1 MTVHVARAQFV
12 TADAD
17 HLRKAAV
24 SPGSRHEL
32 GGLRADRVARH
43 LVIFMPA
50 PEDLFRLIESA
61 RIDLPDLAPIRV
73 VQRVMSINPDSVL
86 AIAQRHRFDAAAP
99 RGEGFVACL
108 MLNAAGLAALRDQTL
123 DAADPPSAMLAGQH
137 ERPAGIYV
145 WAVFARRRLAGGI
158 SLVFDRLSSPIYD
171 GVDLYARAARPEGA
185 DLLAALGFTPP
196 GTASGGLYH
205 FARGPRVEPAPSYD
219 SHRPGATGSSVAV
232 ARTMEDLSRVIALR
246 AAVYMAEQACPYEEE
261 FDGNDL
267 SATHLIGY
275 VGDEP
280 AGCLRIRYFADFA
293 KIERLAVR
301 AEYRNT
307 RMAFALVRAGIELA
321 RVKGYRR
328 LYGHAQ
334 KRLVG
339 FWGRF
344 GFRVFEGA
352 QELVFSD
359 FDYVEML
366 LEAEPHPQA
375 IGLGIDPY
383 VIIRPEGRWHR
394 DGILDRS
401 RSRAV
406 TRPSVDREAAA
417 R

>member
-1 MTVHVARAQFV
+1 MTVHIDRSLFVAGDPARLDPSQISPRHRHDLGA
-12 TADAD
+12 
-17 HLRKAAV
+17 LRI
-24 SPGSRHEL
+24 
-32 GGLRADRVARH
+32 DRLARH

-50 PEDLFRLIESA
+50 PGDLDRLIA
-61 RIDLPDLAPIRV
+61 AAGTDLPDLAPLRT
-73 VQRVMSINPDSVL
+73 VQRVMSHNPDSVL
-86 AIAQRHRFDAAAP
+86 AIAQRHKFDAAAP
-99 RGEGFVACL
+99 QGEGFVACL
-108 MLNAAGLAALRDQTL
+108 MLNAAGLSALKAGTF
-123 DAADPPSAMLAGQH
+123 DAAEPPVAMLAGQH

-145 WAVFARRRLAGGI
+145 WAVYARRRLAGGVG
-158 SLVFDRLSSPIYD
+158 LVFDRLSSPNYQ
-171 GVDLYARAARPEGA
+171 GVDFYARAATPEGA
-185 DLLAALGFTPP
+185 ALLTTLGFAPP
-196 GTASGGLYH
+196 SAAQGGLYH
-205 FARGPRVEPAPSYD
+205 FARGSKPEAAPSYD
-219 SHRPGATGSSVAV
+219 SHRPGGHGTSVAV
-232 ARTMEDLSRVIALR
+232 ARSMEDLARVIALR
-246 AAVYMAEQACPYEEE
+246 SAVYMAEQACPYEEE

-280 AGCLRIRYFADFA
+280 AGCLRIRFFADFA

-339 FWGRF
+339 FWSRF

-366 LEAEPHPQA
+366 LEAERHPQA
-375 IGLGIDPY
+375 ISIGVDPY

-394 DGILDRS
+394 AGALDRS
-401 RSRAV
+401 RTRAV
-406 TRPSVDREAAA
+406 TRPSIDRTAAL
-417 R
+417 

>member
-1 MTVHVARAQFV
+1 MTVHVAHSRFAAQNP
-12 TADAD
+12 AR
-17 HLRKAAV
+17 L
-24 SPGSRHEL
+24 SIPPLLPEPRHEL
-32 GGLRADRVARH
+32 GAMRVDRVARH
-43 LVIFMPA
+43 LVAFLPT
-50 PEDLFRLIESA
+50 PDDLGRLIAAA
-61 RIDLPDLAPIRV
+61 RVDLPDLAPLAT
-73 VQRVMSINPDSVL
+73 VQRVLSINPDSVV
-86 AIAQRHRFDAAAP
+86 AIAQRHRFDAADP

-108 MLNAAGLAALRDQTL
+108 MLNRAGLAALQAGTF
-123 DAADPPSAMLAGQH
+123 DAAEPPAALLAGQH
-137 ERPAGIYV
+137 ERPAAIYV
-145 WAVFARRRLAGGI
+145 WAVYARRRLAGGVG
-158 SLVFDRLSSPIYD
+158 LVFDRLSSPLYR
-171 GVDLYARAARPEGA
+171 GVDFYARAATPEGA
-185 DLLAALGFTPP
+185 DLLTTLGF
-196 GTASGGLYH
+196 AKGGGANGLLYH
-205 FARGPRVEPAPSYD
+205 FARTPVPEISPPYD
-219 SHRPGATGSSVAV
+219 SHRPGLSGVSVAV
-232 ARTMEDLSRVIALR
+232 ARSFEDLARVIALR

-280 AGCLRIRYFADFA
+280 AGCLRIRFFADFA

-339 FWGRF
+339 FWSRF

-366 LEAEPHPQA
+366 LEAEPHPEA
-375 IGLGIDPY
+375 IGIGVDPY
-383 VIIRPEGRWHR
+383 VIIRPEGRWHKA
-394 DGILDRS
+394 GALDRS
-401 RSRAV
+401 RARAV
-406 TRPSVDREAAA
+406 TRPSVDGQLA

>member
-1 MTVHVARAQFV
+1 MTVHIARSQFV
-12 TADAD
+12 PGNADQ
-17 HLRKAAV
+17 LGSSQV
-24 SPGSRHEL
+24 SERHRHDL
-32 GGLRADRVARH
+32 AGLRVDRVARH
-43 LVIFMPA
+43 LVVYIPA
-50 PEDLFRLIESA
+50 PRDLERLVGSA
-61 RIDLPDLAPIRV
+61 RIDLPGLAPV
-73 VQRVMSINPDSVL
+73 ETVQRVMSHNPDSVM
-86 AIAQRHRFDAAAP
+86 AIAQRHKFDAAAP
-99 RGEGFVACL
+99 QGEGFVACL
-108 MLNAAGLAALRDQTL
+108 MLNAKGLVALKTGSL
-123 DAADPPSAMLAGQH
+123 DAANPPIEMLAGQH

-145 WAVFARRRLAGGI
+145 WAVYARRRLAGGVG
-158 SLVFDRLSSPIYD
+158 LVFDRLSSPNYQ
-171 GVDLYARAARPEGA
+171 GVDFYARAATPEGA
-185 DLLAALGFTPP
+185 ALLTTLGFIAP
-196 GTASGGLYH
+196 SVVQGGLYH
-205 FARGPRVEPAPSYD
+205 FARGSKPEAAPPYD
-219 SHRPGATGSSVAV
+219 SHRPGGTGTSVAV
-232 ARTMEDLSRVIALR
+232 ARSMEDLARVIALR
-246 AAVYMAEQACPYEEE
+246 SAVYMAEQACPYEEE

-280 AGCLRIRYFADFA
+280 AGCLRIRFFADFA

-321 RVKGYRR
+321 RMKGYRR

-375 IGLGIDPY
+375 IGIGIDPY

-394 DGILDRS
+394 AGALDRS
-401 RSRAV
+401 RARAV
-406 TRPSVDREAAA
+406 TRPSVDRKVAS
-417 R
+417 

>member
-1 MTVHVARAQFV
+1 MTVHVAHSRFQAQDP
-12 TADAD
+12 TG
-17 HLRKAAV
+17 LGLT
-24 SPGSRHEL
+24 SLLPQPRH
-32 GGLRADRVARH
+32 GLESMRVERVARH
-43 LVIFMPA
+43 LVVFMPT
-50 PEDLFRLIESA
+50 PDDLACLMEAA
-61 RIDLPDLAPIRV
+61 RVDLPDLAPLAT
-73 VQRVMSINPDSVL
+73 VQRVLSTNPDSIV

-108 MLNAAGLAALRDQTL
+108 MLNADGLAALKAGTF
-123 DAADPPSAMLAGQH
+123 DAAEPPATMLAAQH
-137 ERPAGIYV
+137 ERPAAIYI
-145 WAVFARRRLAGGI
+145 WAVYARRRLAGGVG
-158 SLVFDRLSSPIYD
+158 LVFDRLSSPLYHGID
-171 GVDLYARAARPEGA
+171 FYARAATPEGA
-185 DLLAALGFTPP
+185 DLLTALGFTTGG
-196 GTASGGLYH
+196 GTNGRLYH
-205 FARGPRVEPAPSYD
+205 FARASVPEATPPYD
-219 SHRPGATGSSVAV
+219 SHRPGLAGVSVAV
-232 ARTMEDLSRVIALR
+232 ARSFEDLARVISLR

-280 AGCLRIRYFADFA
+280 AGCLRIRFFADFA

-339 FWGRF
+339 FWSRF

-366 LEAEPHPQA
+366 MEAEPHPEA
-375 IGLGIDPY
+375 IGIGIDPY
-383 VIIRPEGRWHR
+383 VIIRPEGRWHKA
-394 DGILDRS
+394 GALDRS
-401 RSRAV
+401 RGRAV
-406 TRPSVDREAAA
+406 TRPSVDGQAA

>member
-1 MTVHVARAQFV
+1 MNRLASSQ
-12 TADAD
+12 
-17 HLRKAAV
+17 V
-24 SPGSRHEL
+24 SSRQRHEL
-32 GGLRADRVARH
+32 GAIRIDRIARH

-50 PEDLFRLIESA
+50 PADLESLITAA
-61 RIDLPDLAPIRV
+61 RADLPHLAPLKT
-73 VQRVMSINPDSVL
+73 VQRVMSHNPDSVM

-99 RGEGFVACL
+99 SGEGFVACL
-108 MLNAAGLAALRDQTL
+108 MLNASGLAALKAGTF
-123 DAADPPSAMLAGQH
+123 DAADPPVDMLAGQH

-145 WAVFARRRLAGGI
+145 WAVYARRRLAGGVG
-158 SLVFDRLSSPIYD
+158 LVFDRLSSPNYQ
-171 GVDLYARAARPEGA
+171 GVDFYARAATPEGA
-185 DLLAALGFTPP
+185 SLLTTLGFEPP
-196 GTASGGLYH
+196 SVAQGGLYH
-205 FARGPRVEPAPSYD
+205 FARGSKREAAPPYD
-219 SHRPGATGSSVAV
+219 SHRPGGTGTSVAV
-232 ARTMEDLSRVIALR
+232 ARSMEDLSRVIALR

-280 AGCLRIRYFADFA
+280 AGCLRIRFFADFA

-301 AEYRNT
+301 AEHRNT

-339 FWGRF
+339 FWSRF

-366 LEAEPHPQA
+366 MEAQPHPQA
-375 IGLGIDPY
+375 IGLGVDPY

-394 DGILDRS
+394 AGALDRS
-401 RSRAV
+401 RTRAV
-406 TRPSVDREAAA
+406 TRPSVDRKAAP
-417 R
+417 

>member
-1 MTVHVARAQFV
+1 MTVHVDRSQFV
-12 TADAD
+12 PGYSDRLG
-17 HLRKAAV
+17 H
-24 SPGSRHEL
+24 SPITGRQRHEL
-32 GGLRADRVARH
+32 GAIRIERVARH
-43 LVIFMPA
+43 LVVFMPA
-50 PEDLFRLIESA
+50 PTDLARLIEAA
-61 RIDLPDLAPIRV
+61 RADLPDLAPPQI
-73 VQRVMSINPDSVL
+73 VQRVMSHNPDSVL
-86 AIAQRHRFDAAAP
+86 AIAHRHKFDAGAP
-99 RGEGFVACL
+99 RGEGLVACL
-108 MLNAAGLAALRDQTL
+108 MLNAAGLAALRAGTF
-123 DAADPPSAMLAGQH
+123 DASDPPVSMLAGQH

-145 WAVFARRRLAGGI
+145 WAVYARRRLAGGVG
-158 SLVFDRLSSPIYD
+158 LVFDRLSSPNYQ
-171 GVDLYARAARPEGA
+171 GVDFYARAATPEGA
-185 DLLAALGFTPP
+185 ALLTTLGFEPP
-196 GTASGGLYH
+196 SAHHGGLYH
-205 FARGPRVEPAPSYD
+205 FARGSKPETAPSYD
-219 SHRPGATGSSVAV
+219 SHRPGGTGTSVAV
-232 ARTMEDLSRVIALR
+232 ARSMEDMSRVIALR
-246 AAVYMAEQACPYEEE
+246 ATVYMAEQACPYEEE

-280 AGCLRIRYFADFA
+280 AGCLRIRFFADFA

-339 FWGRF
+339 FWSRF

-375 IGLGIDPY
+375 IGIGIDPY

-394 DGILDRS
+394 AGALDRS

-406 TRPSVDREAAA
+406 TRPSVDTKVAL
-417 R
+417 

>member
-1 MTVHVARAQFV
+1 MTVHVSPPDYAR
-12 TADAD
+12 
-17 HLRKAAV
+17 HPHAAA
-24 SPGSRHEL
+24 SEARHDIID
-32 GGLRADRVARH
+32 LRAARLARH
-43 LVIFMPA
+43 LVLFTPTPA
-50 PEDLFRLIESA
+50 DLDRLLEETRSV
-61 RIDLPDLAPIRV
+61 LPGLADIAV
-73 VQRVMSINPDSVL
+73 VRRVMTINPDTVF
-86 AIAQRHRFDAAAP
+86 AIARRGDYDAQSP
-99 RGEGFVACL
+99 RGEGLTAVL
-108 MLNAAGLAALRDQTL
+108 PLNDAGMTALL
-123 DAADPPSAMLAGQH
+123 SGEFDPTNPTSHFIARQH
-137 ERPAGIYV
+137 ERPAGIYLWV
-145 WAVFARRRLAGGI
+145 IHARRRLAAAVALMLQRI
-158 SLVFDRLSSPIYD
+158 STPLCRD
-171 GVDLYARAARPEGA
+171 VDLYARAATPEGA
-185 DLLAALGFTPP
+185 DYLEGIGFTK
-196 GTASGGLYH
+196 GAAWRGL
-205 FARGPRVEPAPSYD
+205 RAPSLHMFVRSEAAERLPPYD
-219 SHRPGATGSSVAV
+219 SHRPGLTGVSVAV
-232 ARTMEDLSRVIALR
+232 ARSFEDLSRVIALR

-280 AGCLRIRYFADFA
+280 AGCLRIRFFADFA

-339 FWGRF
+339 FWSRF

-366 LEAEPHPQA
+366 MEAEPHPEA
-375 IGLGIDPY
+375 IGIGVDPY
-383 VIIRPEGRWHR
+383 VIIRPEGRWHKA
-394 DGILDRS
+394 GALDRS
-401 RSRAV
+401 RGRAV
-406 TRPSVDREAAA
+406 TRPSVDQQAA

>member
-1 MTVHVARAQFV
+1 MTLHMARAQFV
-12 TADAD
+12 ARDAD
-17 HLRKAAV
+17 QFGTDSV
-24 SPGSRHEL
+24 SLAPRHEL
-32 GGLRADRVARH
+32 SALRVDRVARH
-43 LVIFMPA
+43 LVTFMPT
-50 PEDLFRLIESA
+50 PDDLARLIEAA
-61 RIDLPDLAPIRV
+61 RADLPDLAPIRT
-73 VQRVMSINPDSVL
+73 VQRVMSVNPDSVL
-86 AIAQRHRFDAAAP
+86 AIAQRHRFDAADP

-108 MLNAAGLAALRDQTL
+108 MLNADGLAALKKGTL
-123 DAADPPSAMLAGQH
+123 DASDPPTAMLAGQH

-145 WAVFARRRLAGGI
+145 WAVYARRRLSGGVG
-158 SLVFDRLSSPIYD
+158 LVFDRLSSPTYRD
-171 GVDLYARAARPEGA
+171 VDFYARAATPEGA
-185 DLLAALGFTPP
+185 DLLRSLGFAEQ
-196 GTASGGLYH
+196 GTARGGLYH
-205 FARGPRVEPAPSYD
+205 FARDPKPEPSPSYD
-219 SHRPGATGSSVAV
+219 SHAPGRTGTSVAV
-232 ARTMEDLSRVIALR
+232 ARSLEDLSRVIALR

-280 AGCLRIRYFADFA
+280 AGCLRIRFFADFA

-339 FWGRF
+339 FWSRF
-344 GFRVFEGA
+344 GFRVFDGA

-366 LEAEPHPQA
+366 MEAEPHPQA
-375 IGLGIDPY
+375 IGLGVDPY

-394 DGILDRS
+394 AGALDRS
-401 RSRAV
+401 RGRAV
-406 TRPSVDREAAA
+406 TRPSADRKAAA
-417 R
+417 Q

>member
-1 MTVHVARAQFV
+1 MTVHVTPPDTAPDFDDGRATRHDIIDLRSAR
-12 TADAD
+12 
-17 HLRKAAV
+17 L
-24 SPGSRHEL
+24 
-32 GGLRADRVARH
+32 ARH
-43 LVIFMPA
+43 LVLFTPMPA
-50 PEDLFRLIESA
+50 DLERLLDETRVA
-61 RIDLPDLAPIRV
+61 LPGVADVSV
-73 VQRVMSINPDSVL
+73 VRRVMTANPDTVF
-86 AIAQRHRFDAAAP
+86 AIARRERYDALSP
-99 RGEGFVACL
+99 RGEGLTAIL
-108 MLNAAGLAALRDQTL
+108 PLNEAGMAALVSGTF
-123 DAADPPSAMLAGQH
+123 DASDPDTRFIARQH
-137 ERPAGIYV
+137 ERPAGIYLWV
-145 WAVFARRRLAGGI
+145 IHARGRLAAAVALMLQRI
-158 SLVFDRLSSPIYD
+158 STPLC
-171 GVDLYARAARPEGA
+171 GEVDLYARAATAEGA
-185 DLLAALGFTPP
+185 DYLSGMGFTKGAAWNGQRAP
-196 GTASGGLYH
+196 GLYM
-205 FARGPRVEPAPSYD
+205 FRRSKPAERLPPYD
-219 SHRPGATGSSVAV
+219 SHRPGGTGPSVAV
-232 ARTMEDLSRVIALR
+232 ARSMEDLSRVIALR

-275 VGDEP
+275 IGDEP
-280 AGCLRIRYFADFA
+280 AGCLRIRFFADFA

-301 AEYRNT
+301 AEHRNT

-366 LEAEPHPQA
+366 MEAEPHPQA
-375 IGLGIDPY
+375 IGIGVDPY

-394 DGILDRS
+394 AGALDRS
-401 RSRAV
+401 RTRAV
-406 TRPSVDREAAA
+406 TRPSIDRKAAA

>member
-1 MTVHVARAQFV
+1 MSVARS
-12 TADAD
+12 
-17 HLRKAAV
+17 L
-24 SPGSRHEL
+24 
-32 GGLRADRVARH
+32 
-43 LVIFMPA
+43 
-50 PEDLFRLIESA
+50 EDLA
-61 RIDLPDLAPIRV
+61 
-73 VQRVMSINPDSVL
+73 
-86 AIAQRHRFDAAAP
+86 
-99 RGEGFVACL
+99 
-108 MLNAAGLAALRDQTL
+108 
-123 DAADPPSAMLAGQH
+123 
-137 ERPAGIYV
+137 
-145 WAVFARRRLAGGI
+145 
-158 SLVFDRLSSPIYD
+158 
-171 GVDLYARAARPEGA
+171 
-185 DLLAALGFTPP
+185 
-196 GTASGGLYH
+196 
-205 FARGPRVEPAPSYD
+205 
-219 SHRPGATGSSVAV
+219 
-232 ARTMEDLSRVIALR
+232 RVIALR

-280 AGCLRIRYFADFA
+280 AGCLRIRFFADFA

-339 FWGRF
+339 FWSRF

-359 FDYVEML
+359 FDYIEML

-375 IGLGIDPY
+375 IGIGVDPY

-394 DGILDRS
+394 AGALDRS

-406 TRPSVDREAAA
+406 TRPSVDRKAASL
-417 R
+417 

>member
-1 MTVHVARAQFV
+1 MTVHVAHPRFAAQNPPP
-12 TADAD
+12 
-17 HLRKAAV
+17 L
-24 SPGSRHEL
+24 SIPPLLPEPRHDL
-32 GGLRADRVARH
+32 GAMRVERVARH
-43 LVIFMPA
+43 LVAFLPT
-50 PEDLFRLIESA
+50 PDDLGRLIEAA
-61 RIDLPDLAPIRV
+61 RVDLPDLAPLAT
-73 VQRVMSINPDSVL
+73 VQRVLSINPDSVV
-86 AIAQRHRFDAAAP
+86 AIAQRHRFDAADP

-108 MLNAAGLAALRDQTL
+108 MLNGAGLAALKAGTF
-123 DAADPPSAMLAGQH
+123 DAAEPPSAMLVGQH
-137 ERPAGIYV
+137 ERPAAIYV
-145 WAVFARRRLAGGI
+145 WAVYARRRLAGGVG
-158 SLVFDRLSSPIYD
+158 LVFDRLSSPLYQ
-171 GVDLYARAARPEGA
+171 GVDFYARAATPEGA
-185 DLLAALGFTPP
+185 DLLTTLGF
-196 GTASGGLYH
+196 ARGGGANGHLHH
-205 FARGPRVEPAPSYD
+205 FARTPVPEISPPYD
-219 SHRPGATGSSVAV
+219 THRPGLSGVSVAV
-232 ARTMEDLSRVIALR
+232 ARSFEDLARVVALR

-280 AGCLRIRYFADFA
+280 AGCLRIRFFADFA

-339 FWGRF
+339 FWSRF

-366 LEAEPHPQA
+366 LEAEPHPEA
-375 IGLGIDPY
+375 IGIGVDPY
-383 VIIRPEGRWHR
+383 VIIRPEGRWHKA
-394 DGILDRS
+394 GALDRS
-401 RSRAV
+401 RARAV
-406 TRPSVDREAAA
+406 TRPSVDGPVSQ
-417 R
+417 

>member
-1 MTVHVARAQFV
+1 MTVHIARSQF
-12 TADAD
+12 DA
-17 HLRKAAV
+17 
-24 SPGSRHEL
+24 GN
-32 GGLRADRVARH
+32 ADRLVSSQVSSRQRHDLGAIRIDRIARH
-43 LVIFMPA
+43 LVVFMPA
-50 PEDLFRLIESA
+50 PKDLEGLIAAA
-61 RIDLPDLAPIRV
+61 RADLPDLAPLKI
-73 VQRVMSINPDSVL
+73 VQRVMSHNPDSVM
-86 AIAQRHRFDAAAP
+86 AIAQRHKFDAAAP
-99 RGEGFVACL
+99 SGEGFVACL
-108 MLNAAGLAALRDQTL
+108 MLNAVGLAALKAGTF
-123 DAADPPSAMLAGQH
+123 DAADPPAAMLAGQH

-145 WAVFARRRLAGGI
+145 WAVYARRRLAGGVG
-158 SLVFDRLSSPIYD
+158 LVFDRLSSPNYQ
-171 GVDLYARAARPEGA
+171 GVDFYARAATPEGA
-185 DLLAALGFTPP
+185 ALLTTLGFTPP
-196 GTASGGLYH
+196 SAAHGGLYH
-205 FARGPRVEPAPSYD
+205 FARGSKPEAAPSYD
-219 SHRPGATGSSVAV
+219 SHRPGGQGTSVAV
-232 ARTMEDLSRVIALR
+232 ARSMEDLSRVIALR
-246 AAVYMAEQACPYEEE
+246 SAVYMAEQACPYEEE

-280 AGCLRIRYFADFA
+280 AGCLRIRFFADFA

-339 FWGRF
+339 FWSRF

-366 LEAEPHPQA
+366 LEAQPHPQA
-375 IGLGIDPY
+375 IGLGVDPY

-394 DGILDRS
+394 AGALDRS
-401 RSRAV
+401 RTRAV
-406 TRPSVDREAAA
+406 TRPSVDRRVAP
-417 R
+417 

>member
-1 MTVHVARAQFV
+1 MTLHITRAQFV
-12 TADAD
+12 ARDAD
-17 HLRKAAV
+17 QFGTAPV
-24 SPGSRHEL
+24 SAEPRHEL
-32 GGLRADRVARH
+32 SALRVDRVARH
-43 LVIFMPA
+43 LVIFMPT
-50 PEDLFRLIESA
+50 PSDLHRLIEDA
-61 RIDLPDLAPIRV
+61 RTNLPDLAS
-73 VQRVMSINPDSVL
+73 VQAVRRVMSINPDSVV
-86 AIAQRHRFDAAAP
+86 AISQRHKFNAAQP

-108 MLNAAGLAALRDQTL
+108 MLNADGLTALKDGTL
-123 DAADPPSAMLAGQH
+123 DTAEPPVAMLAGQH

-145 WAVFARRRLAGGI
+145 WAVYARRRLAGGV
-158 SLVFDRLSSPIYD
+158 SLVFDRLSSPTYR
-171 GVDLYARAARPEGA
+171 GVDFYARAATPEGA
-185 DLLAALGFTPP
+185 DLLTTLGFTLRN
-196 GTASGGLYH
+196 TARGDLYH
-205 FARGPRVEPAPSYD
+205 FGRGPKGDPAPPYD
-219 SHRPGATGSSVAV
+219 SHKPGGTGISVAV
-232 ARTMEDLSRVIALR
+232 ARNLEDLSRVIALR
-246 AAVYMAEQACPYEEE
+246 AAVYMGEQACPYEEE

-280 AGCLRIRYFADFA
+280 AGCLRIRFFADFA

-301 AEYRNT
+301 AEFRNA

-339 FWGRF
+339 FWSRF

-359 FDYVEML
+359 FDYIEML
-366 LEAEPHPQA
+366 MEAEPHPQA
-375 IGLGIDPY
+375 IGLGVDPY

-394 DGILDRS
+394 AGALDRS

-406 TRPSVDREAAA
+406 TRPSVDREVAA

>member
-1 MTVHVARAQFV
+1 MTVHIARSRFLAG
-12 TADAD
+12 DAD
-17 HLRKAAV
+17 RLGTALP
-24 SPGSRHEL
+24 SPAPRHEL
-32 GGLRADRVARH
+32 SALRADRVARH
-43 LVIFMPA
+43 LVVFMLTPD
-50 PEDLFRLIESA
+50 DLGRLIEAA
-61 RIDLPDLAPIRV
+61 RIDLPDLAPTDV
-73 VQRVMSINPDSVL
+73 VLRVMSANPDSVL
-86 AIAQRHRFDAAAP
+86 AIAQRHKFDAAAP
-99 RGEGFVACL
+99 RGDGFVACL
-108 MLNAAGLAALRDQTL
+108 MLNAAGLAALKSGTL
-123 DAADPPSAMLAGQH
+123 NAADPPAELLAGQH

-145 WAVFARRRLAGGI
+145 WAVYARRRLVGGVG
-158 SLVFDRLSSPIYD
+158 LVFDRLSSPIYQGID
-171 GVDLYARAARPEGA
+171 FYARAATPDGA
-185 DLLAALGFTPP
+185 DLLRALGFKAPSA
-196 GTASGGLYH
+196 ASGGLYR
-205 FARGPRVEPAPSYD
+205 FARGPKPEILPLYD
-219 SHRPGATGSSVAV
+219 SHRPGQTGTSVSVA
-232 ARTMEDLSRVIALR
+232 RSLEDLARVIALR

-280 AGCLRIRYFADFA
+280 AGCLRICFFADFA

-339 FWGRF
+339 FWSRF

-359 FDYVEML
+359 FDYIEML

-375 IGLGIDPY
+375 IGIGVDPY

-394 DGILDRS
+394 AGALDRS

-406 TRPSVDREAAA
+406 TRPSVDRKAASL
-417 R
+417 

>member
-1 MTVHVARAQFV
+1 MTVHIARAQFV
-12 TADAD
+12 AKDAD
-17 HLRKAAV
+17 QVGTALV
-24 SPGSRHEL
+24 SPEPRHALNALEV
-32 GGLRADRVARH
+32 GRIARH
-43 LVIFMPA
+43 LVIFTPT
-50 PEDLFRLIESA
+50 PDDLARLIAAA
-61 RIDLPDLAPIRV
+61 RADLPDLAPLRT

-86 AIAQRHRFDAAAP
+86 AIAQRHRFDAADP

-108 MLNAAGLAALRDQTL
+108 MLNADGVAALKAGTL
-123 DAADPPSAMLAGQH
+123 DASDPPAAMLASQH

-145 WAVFARRRLAGGI
+145 WAVYARRRLSGGVG
-158 SLVFDRLSSPIYD
+158 LVFDRLSSPTYR
-171 GVDLYARAARPEGA
+171 GVDFYARAATPEGA
-185 DLLAALGFTPP
+185 DLLSVLGFAARTS
-196 GTASGGLYH
+196 AGGPLYH
-205 FARGPRVEPAPSYD
+205 FARGPKAEPAPPYD
-219 SHRPGATGSSVAV
+219 SHRPGATGISVAV
-232 ARTMEDLSRVIALR
+232 ARNMEDLSRVIALR

-280 AGCLRIRYFADFA
+280 AGCLRIRFFADFA

-301 AEYRNT
+301 AEFRNT
-307 RMAFALVRAGIELA
+307 RLSFALVRAGIELA

-339 FWGRF
+339 FWSRF

-366 LEAEPHPQA
+366 MEAEPHPQA
-375 IGLGIDPY
+375 IALGADPY

-394 DGILDRS
+394 AGALDRS

-406 TRPSVDREAAA
+406 TRPSVDRAVAA

>member
-1 MTVHVARAQFV
+1 MTLHMARGQFV
-12 TADAD
+12 AGDTDQLGPASVTVEPRHDLSM
-17 HLRKAAV
+17 LRV
-24 SPGSRHEL
+24 
-32 GGLRADRVARH
+32 DRIARH
-43 LVIFMPA
+43 LVVFMPA
-50 PEDLFRLIESA
+50 PDDLRRLIEDA
-61 RIDLPDLAPIRV
+61 RTDLPDLAPLHV

-86 AIAQRHRFDAAAP
+86 AIAQKHKFDAAHP
-99 RGEGFVACL
+99 QGDGFVACL
-108 MLNAAGLAALRDQTL
+108 MLNAAGLAALKTGTL
-123 DAADPPSAMLAGQH
+123 DASDPPAAMLAGQH

-145 WAVFARRRLAGGI
+145 WAVYARRRLAGGV
-158 SLVFDRLSSPIYD
+158 SLVFDRLSSPTYR
-171 GVDLYARAARPEGA
+171 GVDFYARAATPEGA
-185 DLLAALGFTPP
+185 DLLTTLGFTVRKT
-196 GTASGGLYH
+196 GCVDLYH
-205 FARGPRVEPAPSYD
+205 FARGPKTEAAPLYD
-219 SHRPGATGSSVAV
+219 SHKPGGAGTSVAV
-232 ARTMEDLSRVIALR
+232 ARNLEDLSRVIALR

-280 AGCLRIRYFADFA
+280 AGCLRIRFFADFA

-301 AEYRNT
+301 AEFRNT
-307 RMAFALVRAGIELA
+307 RLAFALVRAGIELA

-339 FWGRF
+339 FWSRF
-344 GFRVFEGA
+344 GFRIFDGA

-366 LEAEPHPQA
+366 MEAEPHPQA
-375 IGLGIDPY
+375 IGLGADPY

-394 DGILDRS
+394 AGTLDRS

-406 TRPSVDREAAA
+406 TRPSVDRTVAA